1 MANTKKPDENQ
12 VTQTDLASILA
23 PPSWSQA
30 AETWTPKT
38 NEEIKTIVSEAEQKG
53 QIARND
59 SGAFEATPKL
69 QEEADIIRERNREND
84 ISSILASAPTPKDT
98 LSIAKAYQD
107 SGRDINTA
115 KEELKSVTQK
125 AEERASNTSDIK
137 RQNKTFERDKTAWR
151 DTEGTTGSKRNE
163 VNKDDGSYHWEGH
176 VDEDGNWVSGLA
188 EWAQD
193 NEGRIF
199 SEIDAYDTNDGKT
212 FLTEEEIQA
221 HQQETANLY
230 YDCGE
235 LAEYTQK
242 VVDDLKAKYATA
254 SDADKEALDAEIKR
268 HESNIET
275 YKGWQ
280 NAAKEIYDG
289 WSSRND
295 YFDSM
300 DDNKKKN
307 VNDPAQYKSYG
318 GDTPENIQKAID
330 NYEYAIKQQQDYIDT
345 NAGYVTDPMSEATIG
360 AEIDKR
366 RADIVEY
373 KARRDE
379 LLDNLALAEA
389 HKLEL
394 EQQNADLELRRKYAL
409 ITGQDESGKNSVIHA
424 PKADDWKSISVELN
438 TQLSNAIKAGNEAEV
453 ASLTNELRFVD
464 QQFEEFTKSDLQQKY
479 ISVSD
484 EELDKAI
491 AKFTS
496 ATEEKQGKEAGN
508 QEKAST
514 VPVRTADDIK
524 AEIAKLHPEKDRDK
538 YTALVNE
545 LNSLGNPSDT
555 VTEVAT
561 TEETPAEEKELTDAE
576 KWELDILLQEKER
589 REMEKLFQTE
599 YVAKYDDQAALKWYE
614 EATAKKDAALN
625 DLYKALNSANP
636 QAGRIRAANLEGIAD
651 DAAKEAAYARIKYE
665 ESLLSSPSI
674 NTDVA
679 KGMALAPSIGDLQT
693 AFGSIV
699 PSDKGGARNRG
710 ILAGLNITG
719 EDADSI
725 ISMLNSIGVS
735 AKDFVPRVEETT
747 EGENPT
753 SIYARGKTARNW
765 TQSELDIYYS
775 LWAKEGAAAAAK
787 YAFEVNSVIGR
798 NYHDQILKTMIDVKT
813 YDAEHR
819 TGEFVT
825 EALLAPWVTNP
836 LNITALADFAAT
848 TSQVRRIGTA
858 MTSPTSFTPSE
869 LGNMLTTAHSTAI
882 QETATYPQLA
892 SLLYNSYNSAVG
904 SVESAAIGN
913 AIGSGLSAA
922 LGLGPDAL
930 AVTLG
935 SKTFHLKDNAA
946 QAIARSYTQLSFF
959 GSAAARSY
967 DDFIKRG
974 VEPGKAWGAALAA
987 GMAEAFFEDFSFDKV
1002 YDAIK
1007 TGHIIDTAGAFWGNL
1022 AASSGIEM
1030 SEEVFTEMSNFITE
1044 NMILDKNSSFW
1055 VAVNNYH
1062 GYGGMSYAEALKQAL
1077 KDESEEIGMAAASA
1091 IISSMGSVGIPSGI
1105 SYVEFQ
1111 KQTAQQAK
1119 TLGERIVNGT
1129 ETAKDLGKK
1138 LGEFYSTFTLVEA
1151 GQENTLTKGQKQDLD
1166 TLHGLAEKAKEGTA
1180 TAEELGQLALLAK
1193 RLDKGSYYA
1202 FVRDNKD
1209 AWNYI
1214 SNGDASAAQIDYLAS
1229 LIGEENVNK
1238 FIQASLENPDAFIA
1252 DDFVAGLREATGV
1265 TTEEALKIEN
1275 ALGLVVAGT
1284 KTRSEAQIRKALNEA
1299 FKSDAAKTYALNYIS
1314 DKVQQFNQQK
1324 GTRQYTLASANSE
1337 SAISP
1342 WLYTVN
1348 SETVTSDFEQTM
1360 VNVWSGVQR
1369 ANETLN
1375 LANQARAL
1383 EQFNAKKSATSE
1395 SVIRQARTQT
1405 DGIENFRDDSDM
1417 VRLNGKEYIRK
1428 DFLESIGK
1436 GINPITGESFKN
1448 GTPTQ
1453 DQANIY
1459 FDNLLRNALTNDAFI
1474 NIVDASGTM
1483 KNYDAWQESLNTGDI
1498 ENGRA
1503 SVRVSENAGR
1513 NETAGQSRVG
1523 GPVAGSETGG
1533 VGTAQPVHTEG
1544 SGEAG
1549 GSAQEVKLATFD
1561 KNGEHDITI
1570 KGEITLDTAGMTEE
1584 EVEALDNL
1592 DSGLKVAIT
1601 QAMAAGVDRIMI
1613 VNGSMTNSN
1622 GRVIDGFF
1630 GNTKVEGKRKYTI
1643 VVSST
1648 GDQAGLT
1655 STFRHELMHR
1665 LISGM
1670 NAKTKRAFLNTILE
1684 TAFAGRSELY
1694 ETIFDIYVKYAY
1706 GREYGA
1712 ANIKDG
1718 ILSLNKEI
1726 VEDID
1731 EEMVCD
1737 LFGGIMT
1744 WARRSQD
1751 SAIGEFYR
1759 EAYNRIERLV
1769 ADTGLFDYVRSN
1781 WGKSERNQKGTLD
1794 ISEFKGTQA
1803 NAFGKRWNGRK
1814 VEIPYSRTEISRLM
1828 SELRKDFRHM
1838 SDEEFAKFEQRVNG
1852 METQPG
1858 TRQNQLYTAAAM
1870 EIIAEHERR
1879 AAESRTEEPTD
1890 TQTEEETTEAAE
1902 ETAET
1907 TEETTEATEETEEVP
1922 EEKPAERLANNN
1934 MTAETDEDFDAI
1946 RNTLMKLKN
1955 KESFYFNYK
1964 DRQFV
1969 ITVDEST
1976 DWGSVY
1982 KIALTNNGQLW
1993 IKVPIGDAS
2002 SAQEAIDFIR
2012 ARMDDTEETTQ
2023 EATETELDKGQQY
2036 LNFLRTMSEQSGEMN
2051 EDDFD
2056 AMFGSA
2062 TDEILR
2068 GIVGREATDDF
2079 ERRAIE
2085 AAQKEIDRRAAEDK
2099 AIAEQDSVQEE
2110 VAEEAPATEEAA
2122 QVEEPATEEKPAP
2135 KKRGRK
2141 KKEPA
2146 AENGIQ
2152 TKENLRASEEKG
2164 RFVNKRKWTDKTTS
2178 PTDGETITRT
2188 QFVERMTT
2196 TGWDELDDF
2205 GYPTHMTMA
2214 EAQDMF
2220 DEWLMEDRDGGGE
2233 TMYSITADEA
2243 FDALMPTP
2251 IEEETIETKFSMLD
2265 EQHNEWAPVFY
2276 SKMQNVIE
2284 DWTANSGKKMPE
2296 RMGAG
2301 SVVSWLK
2308 GKGVKDEEIKWSG
2321 IVPYLEGKKSVS
2333 RDELLQVMTE
2343 NQFEIETKVLGND
2356 FLGIEITNPITG
2368 ETSLEY
2374 DLDAAYTQ
2382 ARSIADALGYN
2393 QDTVEYRP
2401 EDDVFAAAR
2410 SWGDEYEVFLD
2421 AKSVFD
2427 RSREGEPQWAQ
2438 YTLPGGEDY
2447 REILFKAP
2455 NSDYTNQAMRN
2466 HWGRDAKGILAFAR
2480 VDDRVTKDG
2489 SKVLFVE
2496 EIQSDWHNAGAK
2508 NGFDAGR
2515 RIFELEGEYTR
2526 LKDRWESLDRD
2537 IFRNSPYQH
2546 ELRTAMRKLLD
2557 FDNALRIRRFVDSTN
2572 SPTVNSVSNWIKD
2585 ASYKVIPGAETTPEL
2600 NSYIF
2605 EFLSD
2610 TEREAIN
2617 ELRERYQEVKQAKAD
2632 ADNFLKENKVT
2643 EEQLNRAKLEFP
2655 DDVPFAGTSDT
2666 YHEYVMKHL
2675 LRMAAEGNYDK
2686 IGWTT
2691 AQQQSDRWSDDYAEG
2706 YRIEYDQNIPKF
2718 MRKYGKQW
2726 GATVGS
2732 TVLENGEEVWSVDIT
2747 PEMKED
2753 VLYKGQ
2759 TKFSITS
2766 DLYNEYGVDIDTAE
2780 DSELESLS
2788 DQITKAY
2795 DEAKKEQAD
2804 IQSTWNS
2811 NDYASL
2817 SADEYWARHHEWSE
2831 QSGIDAVKRRVDKL
2845 GSYNRAITKEKAW
2858 RAIDPEALIQKAKDI
2873 YGTTDDF
2880 RKSGYIL
2887 PDGTMLDM
2895 SQGANKR
2902 TLFHHETAQEVL
2914 FALKYPASD
2923 AIEKF
2928 VGRGGAIRID
2938 VDSDGIDIP
2947 QSGMTPAQYETL
2959 RDFLSDFIATEDYDR
2974 AAFYVSTF
2982 GKNIGTSERFN
2993 PSNTTQ
2999 ILNAIRQYYDTGSF
3013 PKQST
3018 TQQFYGRFSMVDT
3031 EAVTLDELQT
3041 ARDEMLD
3048 LRQQLRDRKADVD
3061 EWSRRIMAGEAEID
3075 DYNRWLS
3082 DSGYNRLYMQEREA
3096 SKRYNDLNRA
3106 YDEQQERANAEAEQN
3121 AIEQSGLSEADYF
3134 GKEAVKVFG
3143 YTPYFYDAGYI
3154 TPNGRMLNFS
3164 GEKGKHY
3171 GSRGQDHRSIGQI
3184 FAVTSGTE
3192 AMNRF
3197 INYGNIRIMAEAPG
3211 LDISADIEPTAEQYS
3226 RIRDFARSARD
3237 EDYFSIDITDE
3248 DGRVIDTIEYDS
3260 VNPTKIVNDLKNYY
3274 RTGEVPQQSITEQFH
3289 SKYAI
3294 LHDVVDEN
3302 GRTYDNVVMVD
3313 KTLPSSIIDN
3323 NREFNKFVKANFA
3336 GLTLGTVDDYGI
3348 PETIQFAS
3356 KRDRVRRNGNSRNAI
3371 TELAYGRGR
3380 DRTVRLV
3387 YLNADEIVQTSTFW
3401 NYSEQ
3406 NPNPNENHQGFDQ
3419 NGWEYRRAYLLSG
3432 NTIYPV
3438 TLNIAQTDD
3447 GRSVLYFARVEKNKA
3462 VGVEYE
3468 ATSRN
3473 NPGVDLNRAPEVL
3486 GSINT
3491 STAESIIDEADEDV
3505 KSQDVDEEPL
3515 LDDYDTDV
3523 KYSIAVSDPDTLAF
3537 LNDQLESGEVTH
3549 TYKTFL
3555 EIVDEDGNVNLYP
3568 PMASMQKVEVQTK
3581 SGKTKTQKQMANAM
3595 HVGVWE
3601 ESVGNPNSKNII
3613 PDVYDKGP
3621 NKGEQKVDEH
3631 GNKKWQYKLQK
3642 EDPDLS
3648 DVNAAYDPYQHSS
3661 NVVLNDQFE
3670 SAWKRP
3676 GLVTYECVIP
3686 NSELTSDYWYG
3697 VTDPDRARRADGEV
3711 ITAALPVGMHEW
3723 HKGVIAGGLKN
3734 TDRQVYMT
3742 RWLMPIRR
3750 MDNSEVARMYKE
3762 ILDAESEPISV
3773 PYNVVPPGLQ
3783 EELEKIGVP
3792 INYEGTAGFQ
3802 SLRGRYGEED
3812 YPIGKRIAEES
3823 DTRFSALSIDPAS
3836 TYDAFGDE
3844 VEVSNINPTV
3854 TQSML
3859 SDQLFYSEDGNTA
3872 YYQLDTGETVVLDN
3886 VGEDSPEARYI
3897 NYLEAMN
3904 NANSSNNT
3912 TAQPYTIPPA
3922 TRNASD
3928 GYNLGES
3935 NDGLRRGT
3943 EEVPAPDQEGAL
3955 RRTGSTTERNGQ
3967 SEPQSKETEGVDS
3980 KFAVSV
3986 SEVFENDKGDPDRNI
4001 YDEDG
4006 NLITT
4011 ASTYPLGSD
4020 ELFFFD
4026 AMERGDF
4033 SDMEKLVQE
4042 YRDKGYTV
4050 SESTFDLL
4058 SRMVEQNDNMTPE
4071 QQEAM
4076 QRAVGEAR
4084 AKYGTLRGND
4094 VGKVESTIPA
4104 RTNADTKTR
4113 RHVGTVAIN
4122 TNQAMN
4128 DALTNETMVNEILG
4142 YTPQSNPET
4151 LEKARALLR
4160 SQYDGDIDKAIN
4172 HIADL
4177 VNSGTMPTAADVA
4190 LAEIVITELAN
4201 DASDPLRLNKAVKV
4215 TADLAVLGTNLGQ
4228 AVQAMSLIRKLT
4240 PRGQMYYLNGVVK
4253 QLNRQYATQIRN
4265 GKMQPVRINDAL
4277 LAQLFAATDR
4287 EGINTAIEAIKDNL
4301 AEQIPVTLWDRW
4313 NAWRYLAMLGNPR
4326 THIRNLL
4333 GNAAFAPA
4341 VFMKDMILRQLQ
4353 QNTKWVDPSAR
4364 TMGKADLSGWL
4375 NKKGSSNPYVDYAI
4389 KDFGLMSDVAKGKK
4403 VGNKYADINDILSR
4417 RKMFPLEGLNWLNE
4431 RNSELLEGEDLAF
4444 IQRYYVRYMAEFL
4457 QARGIKA
4464 EDLNTFSTTPE
4475 GKALLN
4481 QARSWSMQQAHRD
4494 TYHEMNTWAMAL
4506 NKLKHNGRLSYT
4518 LMEGVLPFVGTP
4530 ANILKLAA
4538 VNYSPY
4544 GLIRSGIQLKQALD
4558 RGDKQSTVQILDG
4571 IASGLTGTG
4580 IMVLGALLARFGLFG
4595 FKLRGAGLDDDDEAQ
4610 FERLMGHQ
4618 QWAIEGHGISYT
4630 LDWAAP
4636 MSLPLFT
4643 GATFWELF
4651 SREHPFASP
4660 DELWAG
4666 LMGLANP
4673 MLSMSMLDG
4682 LENTLSSLT
4691 YATSG
4696 SRISALMGAAL
4707 TSHLAQ
4713 AFPTFFG
4720 QVNRIIDPVR
4730 RTTYTDKNDWMPGA
4744 LQKFI
4749 QQNVYSKV
4757 PGLSTRKIAYVD
4769 EWGRIDTD
4777 ENLLSRIFSNFISPG
4792 YLSFINETPV
4802 DTELRRL
4809 YDALGETE
4817 GQGVLPNWAEKSVG
4831 KQDIGKDDND
4841 NVITIDGKDFTAK
4854 EYEKYAQIVGQT
4866 RYAMLSEIFS
4876 TEEYLSATD
4885 TEKAKMVSDAYDY
4898 ARSLGRK
4905 ALIPERNMDASWME
4919 TAKKVG
4925 AVDYIVMRQEY
4936 EDNKN
4941 NDRIYGWLAD
4951 NPNLST
4957 DQMAALLTDK
4967 FTTPEYIA
4975 SNEITG
4981 YRYKTLNSDDEMLSA
4996 MYEVALQNG
5005 LADLYKDQTYINASS
5020 DERADMFRVRVEEI
5034 KSQTISDFGDYL
5046 GTTNRALSIGK
5057 SSSLNQDTKF
5067 EVMLDAYDGDH
5078 RAQAAWIAQSYKP
5091 DKVMDNPE
5099 HPGYQL
5105 EIPEEARKTSGWMY
5119 ENVMS
5124 RYQDAY
5130 EELWT
5135 GNGDLSKKFQDAV
5148 KRNDK
5153 TAMASIANRVYKET
5167 VAMVEEEY
5175 ARGLAKSGTAVELFK
5190 ETPTGYNGIEAYD
5203 IAKERY
5209 GNDLEAIGR
5218 YVAKTID
5225 NHTTI
5230 EDPENPGFYIVLD
5243 DADQAQG
5250 KKDRIEMFTNL
5261 FVTEATK
5268 EYFQNATREQRE
5280 AYIDGM
5286 IHEVDAA
5293 YQKQYAEK
5301 LKKAGYNET
5310 TIKLN
5315 SNTTSA
5321 TEFVAHMEKSNY
5333 SKEET
5338 IDIMMARY
5346 KHDHG
5351 LDDVNYN
5358 PAARI
5363 LQIEAARKYYEDHY
5377 DEVKSGAM
5385 TWAKYRDNASKAA
5398 NNSVKKTYN
5407 VSGVSKVPAPE
5418 YTTPTIP
5425 SEFSSNTGTVTPP
5438 PAGSTGYVIP
5448 PSEVTRSR
5456 SDGAPSWEETL
5467 ELNENPDRYNVG
5479 DQTTSITDNYNP
5491 NGPVYHFED
5500 YIPAMTEEE
5509 AREEANWQTT
5519 NQNVQI
5525 FPDEVGE
5532 NSIAHDIAT
5541 EYYFAYLNNPD
5552 YDGQTYEDWLNNHRD
5567 FTMTPAGRRTYSGT
5581 GQKAERRGTGL
5592 NNGGMPY
5599 GSSANS
5605 VGGAS
5610 HNFWNRLIRR

>member
-1 MANTKKPDENQ
+1 MPNKDEQEKKLNPMDFAPVNQ
-12 VTQTDLASILA
+12 GLA
-23 PPSWSQA
+23 PDLSSALKQA
-30 AETWTPKT
+30 DEAMAAQRSAENAAAAAGIEEYVKKVENRTSHYTPGLT
-38 NEEIKTIVSEAEQKG
+38 ES
-53 QIARND
+53 
-59 SGAFEATPKL
+59 
-69 QEEADIIRERNREND
+69 IRERTDLTPATYTVKAQEN
-84 ISSILASAPTPKDT
+84 SSITPPVLESAKNET
-98 LSIAKAYQD
+98 
-107 SGRDINTA
+107 
-115 KEELKSVTQK
+115 EEAARETKTESTNL
-125 AEERASNTSDIK
+125 K
-137 RQNKTFERDKTAWR
+137 RQNKTFSRNNKSWAN
-151 DTEGTTGSKRNE
+151 TEGTTGSKRNE
-163 VNKDDGSYHWEGH
+163 TDADGTYHWKGH
-176 VDEDGNWVSGLA
+176 TDEDGNWVSGLSEWTADNQTRIAA
-188 EWAQD
+188 EIA
-193 NEGRIF
+193 
-199 SEIDAYDTNDGKT
+199 AYNSNDGKT

-230 YDCGE
+230 YDCKE
-235 LAEYTQK
+235 LEDYTKQ
-242 VVDDLKAKYATA
+242 VVEDLKAKYSTA
-254 SDADKEALDAEIKR
+254 SDEEKASLDAQIKL
-268 HESNIET
+268 HESNLGVYQE
-275 YKGWQ
+275 WQ
-280 NAAKEIYDG
+280 TTAKDIYDG

-307 VNDPAQYKSYG
+307 VNDPAQYKFAG
-318 GDTPENIQKAID
+318 GDTPENIQKTID
-330 NYEYAIKQQQDYIDT
+330 NYNNAIRERQNFIDT
-345 NAGYVTDPMSEATIG
+345 NVGYVTDPMSEATIG
-360 AEIDKR
+360 KDIDKS
-366 RADIVEY
+366 RAEVREY
-373 KARRDE
+373 ELRVKVLERDLE
-379 LLDNLALAEA
+379 KAEA
-389 HKLEL
+389 HKHEL

-409 ITGQDESGKNSVIHA
+409 ITGQDETSGNSVIHA
-424 PKADDWKSISVELN
+424 PQAADWKSISVGLN
-438 TQLSNAIKAGNEAEV
+438 EQLSNAMKAGNEAEV
-453 ASLTNELRFVD
+453 ASLTNEIRFVD
-464 QQFEEFTKSDLQQKY
+464 QQFEDYTKYDLQQKY
-479 ISVSD
+479 LATDPKTGKYLVSD

-491 AKFTS
+491 ARLSPDQT
-496 ATEEKQGKEAGN
+496 EKQG
-508 QEKAST
+508 EKAGAPEKTST
-514 VPVRTADDIK
+514 VPVRTADDIR
-524 AEIAKLHPEKDRDK
+524 AEMAKLHPERDRDK
-538 YTALVNE
+538 YNSLMNE
-545 LNSLGNPSDT
+545 LNNLGNPSET
-555 VTEVAT
+555 VAEVA
-561 TEETPAEEKELTDAE
+561 PAEENQAEERELTEAE
-576 KWELDILLQEKER
+576 KWERDILLQEKER
-589 REMEKLFQTE
+589 RDMEKLFKSE
-599 YVAKYDDQAALKWYE
+599 YVDKYKDQAALKWYE
-614 EATAKKDAALN
+614 DATAAYDAAYEDFITTSSPERAAFGVFDPQLNYEIQQGQREAHAEATARLEQADKERTYAGIQYELSKLTDPN
-625 DLYKALNSANP
+625 ISA
-636 QAGRIRAANLEGIAD
+636 
-651 DAAKEAAYARIKYE
+651 DAAKGR
-665 ESLLSSPSI
+665 
-674 NTDVA
+674 
-679 KGMALAPSIGDLQT
+679 ALAPSITDLQT
-693 AFGSIV
+693 AFDTSV
-699 PSDKGGARNRG
+699 NPNLDPKGEKVKGV
-710 ILAGLNITG
+710 LAGLNITG
-719 EDADSI
+719 EDADKL
-725 ISMLNSIGVS
+725 ISMLGAIGVS
-735 AKDFVPRVEETT
+735 SKDFIPRTAETT
-747 EGENPT
+747 ADEVASNAYALGE
-753 SIYARGKTARNW
+753 TARDW

-775 LWAKEGAAAAAK
+775 IWANEGAAAASK
-787 YAFEVNSVIGR
+787 YAFEVNSLIGR
-798 NYHDQILKTMIDVKT
+798 GYHDQVLQNMVDIKT
-813 YDAEHR
+813 YEAEHR

-825 EALLAPWVTNP
+825 EALFAPWVTNP

-858 MTSPTSFTPSE
+858 MTSPTSFTPSQ
-869 LGNMLTTAHSTAI
+869 LGDMVTTAHTSAI
-882 QETATYPQLA
+882 QETSKYPEIA

-904 SVESAAIGN
+904 SVESAAIGS
-913 AIGSGLSAA
+913 AIGSGLSTA
-922 LGLGPDAL
+922 LGLGSE
-930 AVTLG
+930 AVILG
-935 SKTFHLKDNAA
+935 DTAA
-946 QAIARSYTQLSFF
+946 QAIARTYTQLSFF
-959 GSAAARSY
+959 GSAAARSF

-974 VEPGKAWGAALAA
+974 VDPGQAWGASLAA
-987 GMAEAFFEDFSFDKV
+987 GLAEAFFEDFSFDKV

-1007 TGHIIDTAGAFWGNL
+1007 AGHVFDTFPAFAGNL
-1022 AASSGIEM
+1022 LASSGIEM
-1030 SEEVFTEMSNFITE
+1030 SEEVFTEIANFTTE
-1044 NMILDKNSSFW
+1044 NLILKQDSSFW

-1062 GYGGMSYAEALKQAL
+1062 DYSGMSYPEALKQAL
-1077 KDESEEIGMAAASA
+1077 KDEGKEIGMAAASA
-1091 IISSMGSVGIPSGI
+1091 LISTMGSVGIPSSV
-1105 SYVEFQ
+1105 SYSEFK

-1119 TLGERIVNGT
+1119 ALGERIVNGT

-1151 GQENTLTKGQKQDLD
+1151 GQEDTLTKGQKKDLE
-1166 TLHGLAEKAKEGTA
+1166 TLHGLAEKAKAGTA
-1180 TAEELGQLALLAK
+1180 TAEELGQLTLLAK
-1193 RLDKGSYYA
+1193 HLDKSTYYA

-1229 LIGEENVNK
+1229 LIGEENVDK

-1314 DKVQQFNQQK
+1314 DKVQQFNQP
-1324 GTRQYTLASANSE
+1324 RNRRYTLASANAE

-1375 LANQARAL
+1375 LAIQARAL

-1395 SVIRQARTQT
+1395 SAIRQARTQT

-1417 VRLNGKEYIRK
+1417 VRLNGKEYTRK

-1459 FDNLLRNALTNDAFI
+1459 FDNLLRNALTNDAFD

-1570 KGEITLDTAGMTEE
+1570 KGKITLDTAGMTEE

-1694 ETIFDIYVKYAY
+1694 ETIFDVYVKYAY

-1781 WGKSERNQKGTLD
+1781 WGKSDRNQKGTLD

-1890 TQTEEETTEAAE
+1890 TQTEETTEATE
-1902 ETAET
+1902 ETAEA
-1907 TEETTEATEETEEVP
+1907 TEETTEATEETEEVS

-2036 LNFLRTMSEQSGEMN
+2036 LNFLRTISEQSGEMN

-2056 AMFGSA
+2056 VMFGSA

-2068 GIVGREATDDF
+2068 GIVGREAADDF

-2099 AIAEQDSVQEE
+2099 AIAEQDSAQEEAVQEE
-2110 VAEEAPATEEAA
+2110 TTPAEEPVA
-2122 QVEEPATEEKPAP
+2122 EEKPAP

-2178 PTDGETITRT
+2178 PTDGDTITRT

-2243 FDALMPTP
+2243 FDAIMPTP
-2251 IEEETIETKFSMLD
+2251 IEATETKFS
-2265 EQHNEWAPVFY
+2265 
-2276 SKMQNVIE
+2276 
-2284 DWTANSGKKMPE
+2284 
-2296 RMGAG
+2296 
-2301 SVVSWLK
+2301 
-2308 GKGVKDEEIKWSG
+2308 
-2321 IVPYLEGKKSVS
+2321 IV
-2333 RDELLQVMTE
+2333 D
-2343 NQFEIETKVLGND
+2343 
-2356 FLGIEITNPITG
+2356 
-2368 ETSLEY
+2368 
-2374 DLDAAYTQ
+2374 
-2382 ARSIADALGYN
+2382 
-2393 QDTVEYRP
+2393 
-2401 EDDVFAAAR
+2401 
-2410 SWGDEYEVFLD
+2410 
-2421 AKSVFD
+2421 
-2427 RSREGEPQWAQ
+2427 
-2438 YTLPGGEDY
+2438 
-2447 REILFKAP
+2447 
-2455 NSDYTNQAMRN
+2455 
-2466 HWGRDAKGILAFAR
+2466 
-2480 VDDRVTKDG
+2480 
-2489 SKVLFVE
+2489 
-2496 EIQSDWHNAGAK
+2496 
-2508 NGFDAGR
+2508 
-2515 RIFELEGEYTR
+2515 
-2526 LKDRWESLDRD
+2526 
-2537 IFRNSPYQH
+2537 
-2546 ELRTAMRKLLD
+2546 
-2557 FDNALRIRRFVDSTN
+2557 
-2572 SPTVNSVSNWIKD
+2572 
-2585 ASYKVIPGAETTPEL
+2585 
-2600 NSYIF
+2600 
-2605 EFLSD
+2605 
-2610 TEREAIN
+2610 
-2617 ELRERYQEVKQAKAD
+2617 
-2632 ADNFLKENKVT
+2632 
-2643 EEQLNRAKLEFP
+2643 
-2655 DDVPFAGTSDT
+2655 
-2666 YHEYVMKHL
+2666 
-2675 LRMAAEGNYDK
+2675 
-2686 IGWTT
+2686 
-2691 AQQQSDRWSDDYAEG
+2691 
-2706 YRIEYDQNIPKF
+2706 
-2718 MRKYGKQW
+2718 
-2726 GATVGS
+2726 
-2732 TVLENGEEVWSVDIT
+2732 
-2747 PEMKED
+2747 
-2753 VLYKGQ
+2753 
-2759 TKFSITS
+2759 

-2780 DSELESLS
+2780 DSELESLY

-2817 SADEYWARHHEWSE
+2817 SADEYWARYHEWNE

-2895 SQGANKR
+2895 SQGSNKR

-3075 DYNRWLS
+3075 DYNKWLS

-3096 SKRYNDLNRA
+3096 TRRYTDLNRA

-3248 DGRVIDTIEYDS
+3248 DGRVIDTIEYES

-3631 GNKKWQYKLQK
+3631 GNKKWQYRLQK

-3750 MDNSEVARMYKE
+3750 MDNSEVARMYKD

-3967 SEPQSKETEGVDS
+3967 SEPQSEETEGVDS

-4076 QRAVGEAR
+4076 QRAVDEAR

-4277 LAQLFAATDR
+4277 LAQLFAATNRD
-4287 EGINTAIEAIKDNL
+4287 EINTAIEAIKDNL

-4544 GLIRSGIQLKQALD
+4544 GLIRSGIQLKQSLD

-4595 FKLRGAGLDDDDEAQ
+4595 FKLRGAGPDDDDEAQ

-4757 PGLSTRKIAYVD
+4757 LGLSTRKIAYVD

-4809 YDALGETE
+4809 YDALGDTE
-4817 GQGVLPNWAEKSVG
+4817 GQKVLPNWAEKSVG
-4831 KQDIGKDDND
+4831 KQDIGKDDEG

-5005 LADLYKDQTYINASS
+5005 LSDLYKDQTYINASS

-5034 KSQTISDFGDYL
+5034 KSQTISDYGDYL

-5067 EVMLDAYDGDH
+5067 EVMLDAYDGDY
-5078 RAQAAWIAQSYKP
+5078 RAQAAWIAESYKP
-5091 DKVMDNPE
+5091 DKLMVNPD

-5105 EIPEEARKTSGWMY
+5105 EIPEEARKKSGWMY

-5130 EELWT
+5130 EALWT
-5135 GNGDLSKKFQDAV
+5135 GDSALSKKFQDANA
-5148 KRNDK
+5148 RNDK
-5153 TAMASIANRVYKET
+5153 TAMARIAERVYKET

-5175 ARGLAKSGTAVELFK
+5175 AAGLAKSGNAVELFMDK
-5190 ETPTGYNGIEAYD
+5190 PTGYDAIDAYD
-5203 IAKERY
+5203 IAVERY
-5209 GNDLEAIGR
+5209 GDDLDAIGR
-5218 YVAKTID
+5218 YVAQTMD
-5225 NHTTI
+5225 NHTTL
-5230 EDPENPGFYIVLD
+5230 EDPDRPGFYLVLD
-5243 DADQAQG
+5243 EADQIQG
-5250 KKDRIEMFTNL
+5250 KKDREKMFTEV
-5261 FVTEATK
+5261 FAVEASK
-5268 EYFQNATREQRE
+5268 DYFKNATREQKE
-5280 AYIDGM
+5280 EYLKGIVHA
-5286 IHEVDAA
+5286 VDAE
-5293 YQKQYAEK
+5293 YQTQYARKIKE
-5301 LKKAGYNET
+5301 AGYDEAT
-5310 TIKLN
+5310 TKLN
-5315 SNTTSA
+5315 NANVS
-5321 TEFVAHMEKSNY
+5321 EFLAHMENANY
-5333 SKEET
+5333 SREEA
-5338 IDIMMARY
+5338 IDIMVARY
-5346 KHDHG
+5346 KSDH
-5351 LDDVNYN
+5351 LLYHVNYN
-5358 PAARI
+5358 PAARV
-5363 LQIEAARKYYEDHY
+5363 LQIEAAKQYYEDHY
-5377 DEVKSGAM
+5377 DEVASGAM

-5398 NNSVKKTYN
+5398 NKAVTGTYN
-5407 VSGVSKVPAPE
+5407 VKSVGKAPAPD
-5418 YTTPTIP
+5418 YITPTID
-5425 SEFSSNTGTVTPP
+5425 SEFASDTATVTPP
-5438 PAGSTGYVIP
+5438 PAATSYVIP
-5448 PSEVTRSR
+5448 PAEVTRSR
-5456 SDGAPSWEETL
+5456 SDGAPSWEEML

-5479 DQTTSITDNYNP
+5479 DQTTSIADNYNP

-5519 NQNVQI
+5519 TQNVQI

-5552 YDGQTYEDWLNNHRD
+5552 YAGQTYEDWLNNHRD
-5567 FTMTPAGRRTYSGT
+5567 FTMTPAGGRTYSGT
-5581 GQKAERRGTGL
+5581 GQKAERRGAGL

-5610 HNFWNRLIRR
+5610 QNFWNRLIRR